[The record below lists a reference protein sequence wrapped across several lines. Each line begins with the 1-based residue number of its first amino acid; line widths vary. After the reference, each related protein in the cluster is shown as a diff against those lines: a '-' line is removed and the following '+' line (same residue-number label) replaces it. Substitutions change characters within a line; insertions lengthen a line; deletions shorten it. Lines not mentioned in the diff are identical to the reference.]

1 MKTFENDFI
10 AVNYDE
16 HQDLLIMDT
25 KPENRYMQDGDFRFS
40 VVQILKLIRAHQPQH
55 CLMKLAD
62 LEYIIVPSTQEF
74 VNEQLFGTFA
84 LNKLK
89 KLAIIK
95 PKDITSFVSIAQ
107 TVSEDSQHFFKI
119 ELFEDGAGA
128 NAWLGEES
136 VVAE

>member
-1 MKTFENDFI
+1 
-10 AVNYDE
+10 
-16 HQDLLIMDT
+16 
-25 KPENRYMQDGDFRFS
+25 
-40 VVQILKLIRAHQPQH
+40 
-55 CLMKLAD
+55 MKLAD
-62 LEYIIVPSTQEF
+62 FEYIIVPSTQEF

-95 PKDITSFVSIAQ
+95 PKDITTFVSIAQ

-119 ELFEDGAGA
+119 ELFENETEAST
-128 NAWLGEES
+128 WLGEES